1 MLYRNVFIN
10 YRSDLVFGQIAASP
24 ASAVCLVQNGTGSRE
39 RFRMLQKGP
48 AKKVTIYLNEDTR
61 HHLQP
66 LWVAIFDYLRHKR
79 VAGANVWVPHVG
91 FGGQGRV
98 RKAEAAEMPEP
109 TIRIEFIDTAE
120 RIEEVLP
127 TLYEMVTD
135 GLIEVQ
141 DTTVVKAVRKDK
153 PLAGGSRRQRKEGPA
168 KMMRIFLGEADKL
181 DGEPLYEAI
190 VKRLRMMDIAGATVY
205 KGVLG
210 YGAKGHTHKA
220 GMLHFS
226 RDLPIMISVVD
237 TEEKIKEASDAVE
250 AMLGDG
256 LLVLSNV
263 DRVRL
268 IHEPE
273 SEASTN
279 ADHSAS

>member
-1 MLYRNVFIN
+1 
-10 YRSDLVFGQIAASP
+10 
-24 ASAVCLVQNGTGSRE
+24 
-39 RFRMLQKGP
+39 
-48 AKKVTIYLNEDTR
+48 
-61 HHLQP
+61 
-66 LWVAIFDYLRHKR
+66 
-79 VAGANVWVPHVG
+79 
-91 FGGQGRV
+91 
-98 RKAEAAEMPEP
+98 
-109 TIRIEFIDTAE
+109 
-120 RIEEVLP
+120 
-127 TLYEMVTD
+127 
-135 GLIEVQ
+135 
-141 DTTVVKAVRKDK
+141 
-153 PLAGGSRRQRKEGPA
+153 
-168 KMMRIFLGEADKL
+168 MMRIFLGEADKL

-237 TEEKIKEASDAVE
+237 SEEKIKEASDAVE

-273 SEASTN
+273 WEASTN
-279 ADHSAS
+279 ADHSAQLDCSKSTSPKVISKAECPCTRFSLQSAGTWVSRGHSF